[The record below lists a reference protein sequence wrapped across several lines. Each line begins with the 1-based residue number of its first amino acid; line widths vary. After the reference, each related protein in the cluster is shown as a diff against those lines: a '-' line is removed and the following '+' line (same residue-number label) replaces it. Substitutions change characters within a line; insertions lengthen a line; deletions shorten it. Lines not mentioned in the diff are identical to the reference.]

1 MGRNQQK
8 GATFEQDCADYFTAH
23 GCEVI
28 RKRPHG
34 QNDQGDLHGVRF
46 NGKKVTVECKNHQRM
61 ELAKWVDEAETE
73 KVNDHAEFGVVIHK
87 RKGKGRAKFGETY
100 VTMTLETFCKMGKI
114 I

>member
-46 NGKKVTVECKNHQRM
+46 NGKKVTVECKNHNVHSPQCNHWRYM
-61 ELAKWVDEAETE
+61 IHLIDLKVCGMNMSLYLIKFILAT
-73 KVNDHAEFGVVIHK
+73 
-87 RKGKGRAKFGETY
+87 RY
-100 VTMTLETFCKMGKI
+100 CTFLCHDI
-114 I
+114 